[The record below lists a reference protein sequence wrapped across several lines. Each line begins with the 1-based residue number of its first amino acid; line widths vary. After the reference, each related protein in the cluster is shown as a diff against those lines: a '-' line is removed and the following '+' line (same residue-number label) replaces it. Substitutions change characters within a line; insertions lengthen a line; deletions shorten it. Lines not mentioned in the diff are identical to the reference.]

1 MLSHFEKNKTLL
13 KWILASALAG
23 FVIFLIVDS
32 FTSKHLSSALDSF
45 LNWMEDN
52 LVLGSFAFAGVYI
65 VCIVLFV
72 PGSALTL
79 GAGFIYGSA
88 TKSSGY
94 GVALGSVVVFF
105 SASAGACVAFFV
117 GRFVMRDCSQRLFD
131 RFKVMKAID
140 KALETKGTKL
150 MLLLR
155 LSPLVPFNVLNY
167 VLGVSSVKF
176 KEYATGCL
184 GMIPGTIAFV
194 YIGTT
199 ISEIGDSSGSDSS
212 GTVRVVVYC
221 LGGVATFVAA
231 LAISYYARQILNRTL
246 DDVREEVGDDD
257 EEEEDEEEEGG
268 DGSMSSELT
277 SSLTTAR
284 KEKRNGQLL

>member
-1 MLSHFEKNKTLL
+1 MQLTNEKNQKIL
-13 KWILASALAG
+13 KWIIAILLIG
-23 FVIFLIVDS
+23 FVIYLIVDS
-32 FTSKHLSSALDSF
+32 LTSKRLGDALNSF

-65 VCIVLFV
+65 MCTVLFV

-88 TKSSGY
+88 MSSSGA
-94 GVALGSVVVFF
+94 GVALGSTVVFF
-105 SASAGACVAFFV
+105 SASVGACVAFFV
-117 GRFVMRDCSQRLFD
+117 GRFVVRDCSQRLFD
-131 RFKVMKAID
+131 RFKVMHAID

-176 KEYATGCL
+176 NEYATGCL

-199 ISEIGDSSGSDSS
+199 ISEIGDSGGSGSSS
-212 GTVRVVVYC
+212 TVRVVVYC
-221 LGGVATFVAA
+221 LGGVATLVAA

-246 DDVREEVGDDD
+246 DDVREED
-257 EEEEDEEEEGG
+257 EEEISTSTSTLRPPRDE
-268 DGSMSSELT
+268 
-277 SSLTTAR
+277 
-284 KEKRNGQLL
+284 NNQLL